1 MDGEIHPQVRL
12 VVQPYGSGLPL
23 GFLAFGIGMFLFAAL
38 DAGWVPAT
46 DGKTIGIL
54 LATFVFPL
62 ELVATI
68 MAFLTR
74 DTGAATSL
82 GLFTTSW
89 LAIGVLTATAKP
101 GVLDPG
107 LAFYLLAFTGAVLV
121 LAIAAA
127 PARPLLTAFLS
138 VAAARAVAAAVYEL
152 GGGKGWDTVA
162 GWIAVALFA
171 GALYT
176 ALAFLL
182 EDGLGRTVLP
192 LFRVGT
198 ARGAIEGDLSEQLRG
213 LADEAGVRQAL

>member
-1 MDGEIHPQVRL
+1 MDDEIHPEVRL

-82 GLFTTSW
+82 GSL
-89 LAIGVLTATAKP
+89 
-101 GVLDPG
+101 
-107 LAFYLLAFTGAVLV
+107 
-121 LAIAAA
+121 
-127 PARPLLTAFLS
+127 RP
-138 VAAARAVAAAVYEL
+138 
-152 GGGKGWDTVA
+152 
-162 GWIAVALFA
+162 
-171 GALYT
+171 
-176 ALAFLL
+176 
-182 EDGLGRTVLP
+182 
-192 LFRVGT
+192 
-198 ARGAIEGDLSEQLRG
+198 RGSRSAC
-213 LADEAGVRQAL
+213 

>member
-1 MDGEIHPQVRL
+1 
-12 VVQPYGSGLPL
+12 
-23 GFLAFGIGMFLFAAL
+23 
-38 DAGWVPAT
+38 
-46 DGKTIGIL
+46 
-54 LATFVFPL
+54 
-62 ELVATI
+62 

-74 DTGAATSL
+74 DTGAAASL

-101 GVLDPG
+101 GVLDRG
-107 LAFYLLAFTGAVLV
+107 LGYYLLAFAGAVLV

-138 VAAARAVAAAVYEL
+138 IAAARAVAAAVYEL
-152 GGGKGWDTVA
+152 GGGRRWDTVS

-182 EDGLGRTVLP
+182 EDGTGRRMLP
-192 LFRVGT
+192 LFRIGT

-213 LADEAGVRQAL
+213 LAGEAGVRQAL

>member
-1 MDGEIHPQVRL
+1 MDDGIHPQVRL

-54 LATFVFPL
+54 LAAFVFPL

-89 LAIGVLTATAKP
+89 LAIGILTAMAKP
-101 GVLDPG
+101 GTTDRG
-107 LAFYLLAFTGAVLV
+107 LGYYLLAFTGAVLV
-121 LAIAAA
+121 LA
-127 PARPLLTAFLS
+127 T
-138 VAAARAVAAAVYEL
+138 AVYEL
-152 GGGKGWDTVA
+152 GGGRRWDTVA
-162 GWIAVALFA
+162 GWIAVVLFG

-182 EDGLGRTVLP
+182 EDGFGRTVLP
-192 LFRVGT
+192 LFRAGP

-213 LADEAGVRQAL
+213 LGGEAGVRQTL